1 MWIRWGSLNKLRPG
15 ANSPPATQSTDR
27 FSFSTLQS
35 RRFCTINEI
44 SKGKPRVRS
53 LSGVPK
59 KNPHWYQYKKWATR
73 KNVESFRGA
82 MKKSKAYP
90 GTMFAPDTFDHG
102 TNLGCTTMM
111 SHAGWKWE
119 AWGPFSWSYLFD
131 SGKLLLFLFLSKKW
145 STRHFGI
152 LRHQKKKQIQRFM
165 VDHAGLHQSPSP
177 GRKLHSLAHSW
188 AQLCGWGVQ
197 WPIRLICLSL
207 CSCLYRYDSI
217 CLYHFI

>member
-1 MWIRWGSLNKLRPG
+1 M
-15 ANSPPATQSTDR
+15 
-27 FSFSTLQS
+27 
-35 RRFCTINEI
+35 
-44 SKGKPRVRS
+44 
-53 LSGVPK
+53 
-59 KNPHWYQYKKWATR
+59 
-73 KNVESFRGA
+73 
-82 MKKSKAYP
+82 
-90 GTMFAPDTFDHG
+90 DHG

-152 LRHQKKKQIQRFM
+152 LKHQKKKQIQRFM
-165 VDHAGLHQSPSP
+165 VDHAGLHQSPNP
-177 GRKLHSLAHSW
+177 GRKLHSLAHGW

-217 CLYHFI
+217 CLYHFILVYLSISRIWHVTISISVHWDLNINSDIPSLSD